1 MASTVAKSMLI
12 TLKKPLIPHAQA
24 RENSSFPFKKFKA
37 QGKGIPMKNPKGAII
52 IKTRT
57 TLDPREKDMKNKI
70 ILSMNIR

>member
-1 MASTVAKSMLI
+1 MARTVATRILI
-12 TLKKPLIPHAQA
+12 TLKNPLIPHAQA
-24 RENSSFPFKKFKA
+24 SEKSSSLFKKFKA